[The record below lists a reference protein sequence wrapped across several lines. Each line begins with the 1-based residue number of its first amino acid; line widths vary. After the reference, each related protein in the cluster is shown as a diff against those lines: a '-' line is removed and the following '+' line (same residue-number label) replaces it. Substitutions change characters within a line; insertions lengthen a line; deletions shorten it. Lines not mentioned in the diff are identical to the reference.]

1 VSRFGTIVKSIAEFV
16 RGVPLRGYIYVPRD
30 NPGLLAEAAP
40 GRVVRVTG
48 DRPPWIVVD
57 KTLERVSAH
66 PWPGLLWRVEV
77 TQHTSADDLLR
88 LRAYRL
94 APDAGFVRAAT
105 VTVLDQVPVATLF
118 GAHGAKVCA
127 VIDAAGELTPKRAMQ
142 VAGARHPQ
150 AGEAYTRAWHIW
162 LAREH
167 PNFIADNRAGRD
179 VYAVAPRSEWPDRTE
194 ATEFDGALDIGKFS
208 RSPVGAGLGVV
219 SDVAT
224 RRAEDAMGKSIW
236 TPDPVDPEED
246 FLAEPWPSAIRAL
259 LDATLA
265 LGAPDLVPDADRSI
279 LLKAWREVIGAEPA

>member
-1 VSRFGTIVKSIAEFV
+1 VTRLGTIVRSIAEYL
-16 RGVPLRGYIYVPRD
+16 RGVPQRGYIYVPRGD
-30 NPGLLAEAAP
+30 TGPMAGAAR

-48 DRPPWIVVD
+48 DRPPWIVVR
-57 KTLERVSAH
+57 KTLEDVTAH
-66 PWPGLLWRVEV
+66 PWPGLLWNVEV

-94 APDAGFVRAAT
+94 APDAGLVRVAT

-127 VIDAAGELTPKRAMQ
+127 VIDAAGELTPERAMQ
-142 VAGARHPQ
+142 LAGARHPQ

-179 VYAVAPRSEWPDRTE
+179 VYGVAPRSEWPDRTE
-194 ATEFDGALDIGKFS
+194 ATEFDSALHIGKFS
-208 RSPVGAGLGVV
+208 RSPVGVGLDVV

-224 RRAEDAMGKSIW
+224 RRAEDVMGRSVW
-236 TPDPVDPEED
+236 TPDPQDPEEQ
-246 FLAEPWPSAIRAL
+246 FLAEPWPTAIRTL
-259 LDATLA
+259 L
-265 LGAPDLVPDADRSI
+265 V
-279 LLKAWREVIGAEPA
+279 V